1 MSLPAHPLLT
11 LQRVYSAHYLVDVG
25 GQPGNDQAFFVH
37 PNGLVVLCLAQ
48 GHAAL
53 QLQPGDAPLAFSF
66 GESLLLSEVSGKRKR
81 GGLTLRQESAV
92 ATLSAGGQVYCLR
105 TGLRAKLLEA
115 NARLEQ
121 APQLLCNAH
130 GEGMHDGW
138 LAILMPFEE
147 ALEGLKQ
154 RALGRYAYESAVAA
168 RRDASRDLL

>member
-1 MSLPAHPLLT
+1 MSLPAQPLLT

-25 GQPGNDQAFFVH
+25 GQAGNDQAFFVH
-37 PNGLVVLCLAQ
+37 PNGLVVLCLAP

-53 QLQPGDAPLAFSF
+53 QQSGDAPLALSF

-92 ATLSAGGQVYCLR
+92 ATLSAGGQAFCLR

-121 APQLLCNAH
+121 APQLLRNAH

-154 RALGRYAYESAVAA
+154 RALGRDAYESAVAA
-168 RRDASRDLL
+168 RRGASRDLL